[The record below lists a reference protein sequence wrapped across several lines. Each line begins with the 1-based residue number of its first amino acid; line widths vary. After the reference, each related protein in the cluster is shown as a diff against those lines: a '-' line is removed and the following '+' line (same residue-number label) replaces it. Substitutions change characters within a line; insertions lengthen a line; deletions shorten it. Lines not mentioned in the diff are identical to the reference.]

1 MMSKTRTRN
10 MILGAMMTAL
20 TAILSQIQIPIGLVP
35 VSLATFAVFLSGALL
50 GPQYGALSQ
59 LAYLL
64 LGAAGIPVF
73 AGFTAGLSRLIGP
86 TGGYIFG
93 YVLMAWLVGLLSRGG
108 KAHYGRLIL
117 SMVAGEAL
125 LLTVGTAYF
134 MMITGNNLAAALSTC
149 VVPFL
154 PGDAAKIALAA
165 LVARSVNGRLFK
177 SA

>member
-1 MMSKTRTRN
+1 MNRTRTRN
-10 MILGAMMTAL
+10 MIFGAMMTAL
-20 TAILSQIQIPIGLVP
+20 TAILAQIQIPIGLVP

-64 LGAAGIPVF
+64 LGAANVPVF
-73 AGFTAGLSRLIGP
+73 AGFTAGLPKLIGP
-86 TGGYIFG
+86 TGGYLVG
-93 YVLMAWLVGLLSRGG
+93 YVLMAWLVGFLSRGG
-108 KAHYGRLIL
+108 RTHYVRLVL
-117 SMVAGEAL
+117 SMVAGELL

-134 MMITGNNLAAALSTC
+134 MILTGNSLAAALGMC

-165 LVARSVNGRLFK
+165 LVARSVNVRL
-177 SA
+177 